1 MNNINLF
8 FSKLLKSFGVHEGGF
23 SARKLTAFVVT
34 LLIVYTHYKW
44 LKSCYNNNH
53 FDLLP
58 QVLLIDFTALLSLLG
73 LTTWERVKSLGF
85 GNNNNNNNNNSG
97 SNGSSVNVDL
107 SQNTSNTNRRR
118 RRRPKP
124 KQ

>member
-1 MNNINLF
+1 MNNLNLF
-8 FSKLLKSFGVHEGGF
+8 FSKLLKSFGVHEDGF
-23 SARKLTAFVVT
+23 SARKMTAFVVT

-73 LTTWERVKSLGF
+73 LTTWEKVKNIGF
-85 GNNNNNNNNNSG
+85 NNNNNK
-97 SNGSSVNVDL
+97 
-107 SQNTSNTNRRR
+107 NTNNKNNHRRK
-118 RRRPKP
+118 PNTKP